1 MKKKKK
7 SASLNSQHRYFCDLS
22 PHWQPAWH
30 WAFPGSL
37 GPDSKPGE
45 GLGDQRGSLWQ
56 AHFILHLNGS
66 MEVSSVTGRKG
77 EDMGEDLGPLS

>member
-1 MKKKKK
+1 M
-7 SASLNSQHRYFCDLS
+7 S

-45 GLGDQRGSLWQ
+45 GLGEQRSSFWQ
-56 AHFILHLNGS
+56 AWLAFHFILHLNGY
-66 MEVSSVTGRKG
+66 MEVSSVTGRNGK
-77 EDMGEDLGPLS
+77 DVGEDLGPLR